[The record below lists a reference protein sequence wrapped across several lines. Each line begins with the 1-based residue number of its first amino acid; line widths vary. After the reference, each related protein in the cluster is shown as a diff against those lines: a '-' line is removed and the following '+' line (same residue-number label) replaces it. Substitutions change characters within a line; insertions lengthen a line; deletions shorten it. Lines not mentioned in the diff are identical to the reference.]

1 MTKFKNIDFWIGL
14 LILTALG
21 FLAFV
26 LATGLGALIGYVFAA
41 HSWWYIVFGTLL
53 GMAAVFLQL
62 LYLHD
67 KKEKKHV
74 SIETKT

>member
-1 MTKFKNIDFWIGL
+1 MKRFKNIDFWLGL
-14 LILTALG
+14 LILTVLG

-26 LATGLGALIGYVFAA
+26 LATGIGALIGYVFTA
-41 HSWWYIVFGTLL
+41 HSIGYIIFGTLL

-67 KKEKKHV
+67 KKGNKE
-74 SIETKT
+74 

>member
-1 MTKFKNIDFWIGL
+1 MKRFKNKEFWIGSTVWVL
-14 LILTALG
+14 LG

-26 LATGLGALIGYVFAA
+26 LTTGVGYLIALVFII
-41 HSWWYIVFGTLL
+41 HSWWYIIFGTLL

-67 KKEKKHV
+67 KREKK
-74 SIETKT
+74 E

>member
-1 MTKFKNIDFWIGL
+1 MKRIKNIDFWLGL
-14 LILTALG
+14 LILTLLG

-26 LATGLGALIGYVFAA
+26 LTAGLGYLIALVFVL
-41 HSWWYIVFGTLL
+41 HSWWYIMLGTLM

-67 KKEKKHV
+67 KKENKDG
-74 SIETKT
+74 

>member
-1 MTKFKNIDFWIGL
+1 MKRFKNIDFWLGL
-14 LILTALG
+14 LILIVLG

-41 HSWWYIVFGTLL
+41 HSIGYIIFGTLL

-67 KKEKKHV
+67 KREKK
-74 SIETKT
+74 E

>member
-1 MTKFKNIDFWIGL
+1 MTRLKNIDFWSGL

-26 LATGLGALIGYVFAA
+26 LATDLGALIGYVFAA
-41 HSWWYIVFGTLL
+41 HSIGYIIFGTLL

-67 KKEKKHV
+67 KKEKK
-74 SIETKT
+74 E

>member
-1 MTKFKNIDFWIGL
+1 MKRVKTTDFWLGL
-14 LILTALG
+14 LILILLG

-26 LATGLGALIGYVFAA
+26 LVSGIGYLIALVFLL
-41 HSWWYIVFGTLL
+41 HSWWYITLGTLL

-67 KKEKKHV
+67 KKEKKDG
-74 SIETKT
+74 

>member
-1 MTKFKNIDFWIGL
+1 MKRFKNIDFWLGL
-14 LILTALG
+14 LILTVLG
-21 FLAFV
+21 FLLFTLV
-26 LATGLGALIGYVFAA
+26 SGIGYIIALVFLL

-67 KKEKKHV
+67 KKEKIDV
-74 SIETKT
+74 RSGS

>member
-1 MTKFKNIDFWIGL
+1 MKRFKNIDFWLGF
-14 LILTALG
+14 LILTVLG

-26 LATGLGALIGYVFAA
+26 LATGLGALIGHVFVA
-41 HSWWYIVFGTLL
+41 HSIGYIIFGTLL

-67 KKEKKHV
+67 KKENK
-74 SIETKT
+74 E

>member
-1 MTKFKNIDFWIGL
+1 MTRFKNIDFWLGL

-26 LATGLGALIGYVFAA
+26 LTAGLGYLIALVFIL
-41 HSWWYIVFGTLL
+41 HSWWYIIFGTLL
-53 GMAAVFLQL
+53 GMTAVFLQL

-67 KKEKKHV
+67 KKEKKD
-74 SIETKT
+74 S